1 MSVISKLA
9 ALAAAGAGGETEQYV
24 AIACSGTVSDLR
36 NSLVVIPFNKND
48 GFGTYQNI
56 PAGSTAPPNRPAT
69 QGQVGWSGDGGAIVF
84 THFDSPLVSAY
95 AFAGGALG
103 AKYSNPSSLP
113 SGSSATGLAF
123 SNSGSFVS
131 LASNTSSNNF
141 YTYQW
146 SDSSGFG
153 ARYTSNFLGG
163 QEAKGIAW
171 SNTDNWIGTVSN
183 RAKVIKWTG
192 SGYGTEE
199 DTAVNVSGQY
209 RVSWNSAGD
218 HVMFSAVTATA
229 TQRLLIYTWNDVT
242 GLGTNVSPSFSF
254 YPYDAQFSPDDKAI
268 VVATN
273 TYPYV
278 KAFAWDNATSTLGSE
293 LSSTASPA
301 SATGT
306 NVAFNTAGDVVF
318 LGVNNAKLMN
328 AYEFDSTTGFGS
340 KYADPVLTGFP
351 TSGPTCA
358 GIAYKDF
365 G

>member
-1 MSVISKLA
+1 MSNISRLTS
-9 ALAAAGAGGETEQYV
+9 LAAAGAGVETEQYV

-48 GFGTYQNI
+48 GFGAYQNI
-56 PAGSTAPPNRPAT
+56 PAGSTAPPNRPST
-69 QGQVGWSGDGGAIVF
+69 YGQVGWSGDGGAIVF
-84 THFDSPLVSAY
+84 THFDAPLVSAY
-95 AFAGGALG
+95 AFSEGSLG

-123 SNSGSFVS
+123 SNSGNFVS

-153 ARYTSNFLGG
+153 TKYTSNFLGG

-199 DTAVNVSGQY
+199 DTAVNVSTQY

-218 HVMFSAVTATA
+218 HVMFSAATASA
-229 TQRLLIYTWNDVT
+229 TQRLLIYTWDDVT

-254 YPYDAQFSPDDKAI
+254 NAYDAQFSPDDKAI

-293 LSSTASPA
+293 LSNTAPPA
-301 SATGT
+301 SAVGT

-351 TSGPTCA
+351 TSGPHAA
-358 GIAYKDF
+358 GISYKDF